1 MAEYLDAKDAQT
13 SPSSLEKRKKG
24 LSLMFKTNLIMLS
37 IITISFVGFGTG
49 TYLSVKNS
57 FSYVLEDFNNL
68 QSKNHIIALES
79 QLDIIKAGLEDKISN
94 PIIQFL
100 RGEGTQETVLP
111 SLVNIVLSDKELI
124 QEALLVD
131 TEGRLLAST
140 EYLEIESPFF
150 FINKEQSY
158 DAPFMLGDEVFKTE
172 EGSFIMIANEVRPRS
187 NRDPIGYVILLLES
201 DNFMQYTFADS
212 KKNKSGISQYSD
224 IVIVSS
230 EKNIIYETNN
240 AFEKVEAEGFSL
252 NNFRF
257 PQTSLIRETEKG
269 TIINVN
275 KVADSHWYILSVLS
289 SSFQK
294 SQLNYINRIIA
305 GMGLISII
313 FLGVIVYIYIK
324 IAYMRRIKEIKDV
337 VSLLAESDLRVTIGN
352 SNNDELGVT
361 MQGMQ
366 EYVDTLRTI
375 IKKATDL
382 CLISNETSEKLGK
395 DFHNFFHALNLII
408 ENVNQAK
415 TRIEQQN
422 DYVNDTSSVV
432 EELAQNISALDM
444 SIEKQSS
451 SVEQSSSAIEE
462 MIGSI
467 QSINRITEHARESVE
482 VLKDTSDE
490 GKKNQQEVISKIRE
504 IAKNSEQL
512 QEANTLIA
520 SIASQ
525 TNLLSMNAAIEASH
539 AGEAGKGF
547 AVVAEEIR
555 DLAEQVSSQSESV
568 AKTINEIMNSID
580 KTVTV
585 ADASGLSFDN
595 ILEKVDSVYQ
605 VMEEISHTMQE
616 QSNGSKE
623 ILIALNDM
631 RDISYQVKTG
641 SSEMAQGNTQ
651 ILNAIEGLRD
661 TSREVSISAQEISGI
676 LTKINEASS
685 NINKLRSKNQ
695 ENIYNILSLIKIF
708 KL

>member
-13 SPSSLEKRKKG
+13 SSSSLKKRKKG

-37 IITISFVGFGTG
+37 IITISFVSFGTG
-49 TYLSVKNS
+49 TYISVKNS
-57 FSYVLEDFNNL
+57 FSYVLEDFNSL
-68 QSKNHIIALES
+68 QAKNHIIALES
-79 QLDIIKAGLEDKISN
+79 QLDIIKVGLEDKISN

-100 RGEGTQETVLP
+100 RGEGTQETVIP
-111 SLVNIVLSDKELI
+111 SLVNIVLSDKDLI
-124 QEALLVD
+124 QEALLVN

-140 EYLEIESPFF
+140 DYLSIESPFF
-150 FINKEQSY
+150 FINKEQEY
-158 DAPFMLGDEVFKTE
+158 TAPFMLGDHLYQNDE
-172 EGSFIMIANEVRPRS
+172 ESFIMIASEIRPRRNS
-187 NRDPIGYVILLLES
+187 DPIGYVILLLES
-201 DNFMQYTFADS
+201 KNFMSHTFDDD
-212 KKNKSGISQYSD
+212 KKNKNGISKYSD
-224 IVIVSS
+224 LLVVSI
-230 EKNIIYETNN
+230 EKNIIYETNDV
-240 AFEKVEAEGFSL
+240 FHLIELEGFDL
-252 NNFRF
+252 KNFRF
-257 PQTSLIRETEKG
+257 PQTSLIRETDKG

-275 KVADSHWYILSVLS
+275 KLGETHWYILSVLS
-289 SSFQK
+289 SDFQN

-305 GMGLISII
+305 VMGIVSILFLGLI
-313 FLGVIVYIYIK
+313 VYMYIK
-324 IAYMRRIKEIKDV
+324 ISYMRRIKEIKDV
-337 VSLLAESDLRVTIGN
+337 VGLLAESDLRVTIGN

-361 MQGMQ
+361 MHGMR
-366 EYVDTLRTI
+366 EYVETLRTI

-382 CLISNETSEKLGK
+382 CLISNETSEKLGR
-395 DFHNFFHALNLII
+395 DFHDFFHSLNLII

-605 VMEEISHTMQE
+605 VMEEISNTMQE

-661 TSREVSISAQEISGI
+661 TSREVSVSAQEISTI
-676 LTKINEASS
+676 LTKINESS
-685 NINKLRSKNQ
+685 ANINKLRAKNQ

>member
-1 MAEYLDAKDAQT
+1 MAEYLDAKDTQSST
-13 SPSSLEKRKKG
+13 SSLKKRKKG
-24 LSLMFKTNLIMLS
+24 ISLMFKTNLIMLS
-37 IITISFVGFGTG
+37 IITISFVGFSTG
-49 TYLSVKNS
+49 TYMSVRNS

-79 QLDIIKAGLEDKISN
+79 HLDIIKTSLEERISST
-94 PIIQFL
+94 IIQFF
-100 RGEGTQETVLP
+100 REVGDQETIMP
-111 SLVNIVLSDKELI
+111 DLVNILLSDKNLF
-124 QEALLVD
+124 QEVILVD
-131 TEGRLLAST
+131 PEGKVLAST
-140 EYLEIESPFF
+140 DYLPLEDSFF
-150 FINKEQSY
+150 FINKEKTY
-158 DAPFMLGDEVFKTE
+158 HAPFILGDFLYETE
-172 EGSFIMIANEVRPRS
+172 EESFIMIAQEVKARNS
-187 NRDPIGYVILLLES
+187 NPLGYMVILLEAE
-201 DNFMQYTFADS
+201 NFMKHAFEADQ
-212 KKNKSGISQYSD
+212 KNRKGISKYSD
-224 IVIVSS
+224 LIVISD
-230 EKNIIYETNN
+230 EKNILYQTNDVFQVIEEEDFN
-240 AFEKVEAEGFSL
+240 L
-252 NNFRF
+252 NSFKF
-257 PQTSLIRETEKG
+257 PQTSLIRETDKG
-269 TIINVN
+269 TLINVN
-275 KVADSHWYILSVLS
+275 RLGDTHWFIFSVLS

-294 SQLNYINRIIA
+294 TQLNYINRMIAGIGFISILFLGIIA
-305 GMGLISII
+305 
-313 FLGVIVYIYIK
+313 YIYIRS
-324 IAYMRRIKEIKDV
+324 AYIKRIKEIKDV
-337 VSLLAESDLRVTIGN
+337 VTLLAESDLRVSLKR

-361 MQGMQ
+361 IEGMN
-366 EYVDTLRTI
+366 EYIDTLRNI
-375 IKKATDL
+375 IQKATDL
-382 CLISNETSEKLGK
+382 CLISNETSEKLAK
-395 DFHNFFHALNLII
+395 DFHNFFHSLNLII
-408 ENVNQAK
+408 ENVNQARDK
-415 TRIEQQN
+415 IEQQN

-432 EELAQNISALDM
+432 EELAQNISTLDM

-482 VLKDTSDE
+482 ILKDTSDE

-605 VMEEISHTMQE
+605 VMEEISNTMQE

-623 ILIALNDM
+623 ILVALNDM

-641 SSEMAQGNTQ
+641 SSEMAQGNSQ

-661 TSREVSISAQEISGI
+661 TSREVSSSAHEISII
-676 LTKINEASS
+676 LTKINEASAS
-685 NINKLRSKNQ
+685 INKLRSENQ
-695 ENIYNILSLIKIF
+695 ENIYNILSLMKIF